1 MVDWP
6 LVFFLGMSLSFL
18 SWVIKQM
25 FASALALIQV
35 LFGIVSIVN
44 VENLLYAASLCGLAG
59 IRKLF
64 LNFNSYCTG
73 GLRFISRSWCT
84 NNVSSYKTHCW
95 FLSS

>member
-35 LFGIVSIVN
+35 LFGIVSIIN

-59 IRKLF
+59 ITKV
-64 LNFNSYCTG
+64 
-73 GLRFISRSWCT
+73 ISE
-84 NNVSSYKTHCW
+84 
-95 FLSS
+95 F